1 MKKRMNLLINTQSN
15 PSKFG
20 TRDQV
25 EMNDELRGTYNKDNQ
40 IKFKASMIKSSL
52 CDYYDA

>member
-20 TRDQV
+20 TRHQV
-25 EMNDELRGTYNKDNQ
+25 EMNDELRGTYNKDNKLNLKLQ
-40 IKFKASMIKSSL
+40 W
-52 CDYYDA
+52 